1 MHAVVKIVYESS
13 ERMER
18 LYFPTTYI
26 VSLLYTM
33 TDGATAEMGL
43 VGNDGVVGVALF
55 MGGNTVPNR
64 AVAQVAGDAFSV
76 PAPVLLDEF
85 RRGGSCQLLPLR
97 YTQALI
103 TQISQSAVCNR
114 LHSVEQRLCRWLLLT
129 HDRAQSAELPLTQEI
144 IANMLG
150 GRRESV
156 AKAAGRLQ
164 KAGLIRYVRGHITI
178 LDRQGLEAASCECY
192 QVVGHERPLPDLLRR
207 YANSLLA
214 QISQTAACNRFHAV
228 EARLARWLLMTHDRI
243 RSNEFRLTQELL
255 SHMLGVRREGGA
267 NAARA
272 LQRRN
277 LISYVRGR
285 ITILNRAVLEAGSC
299 GCYEIVKLDVLAKS

>member
-1 MHAVVKIVYESS
+1 MSISTKSQGPVENRLLASLPDEVFDRLLPHLQRVSFALGDVVYESS
-13 ERMER
+13 ERMDS
-18 LYFPTTYI
+18 LYFPTTCI

-43 VGNDGVVGVALF
+43 VGNDGVVGIALF

-76 PAPVLLDEF
+76 PAPVLLEEF
-85 RRGGSCQLLPLR
+85 RRGGQCQLLLLR

-103 TQISQSAVCNR
+103 TQISQTAVCNR

-129 HDRAQSAELPLTQEI
+129 HDRAQSAELMLTQEF

-150 GRRESV
+150 GRRE
-156 AKAAGRLQ
+156 
-164 KAGLIRYVRGHITI
+164 
-178 LDRQGLEAASCECY
+178 
-192 QVVGHERPLPDLLRR
+192 
-207 YANSLLA
+207 
-214 QISQTAACNRFHAV
+214 
-228 EARLARWLLMTHDRI
+228 
-243 RSNEFRLTQELL
+243 
-255 SHMLGVRREGGA
+255 GVT

-285 ITILNRAVLEAGSC
+285 ITILNRPGLEAGSC